1 MNIKI
6 FQKVMALHYQ
16 RGWDELEEPSD
27 LHWVVS
33 SPDQESPALEEIVGR
48 GSVLSMDKQC
58 TGSFV
63 VG

>member
-27 LHWVVS
+27 VHCLSIDSTEPRPTIS
-33 SPDQESPALEEIVGR
+33 SSAGDSWSGDETT
-48 GSVLSMDKQC
+48 QC